1 MWDNEATWGLPVC
14 HGYDLNMVY
23 YTIDISPQ
31 SCNLTTI
38 VIEFGKFRYNRVPMG
53 MYNSVYIF
61 KYKLYDLLGDIE
73 EVKTYIDNILLLGKG
88 SFYQHI
94 DQLKFIFN
102 MMRTTGIKVNVTSWS
117 FGLEGIPYLF
127 KNVKMTVY

>member
-1 MWDNEATWGLPVC
+1 
-14 HGYDLNMVY
+14 MVY

-31 SCNLTTI
+31 SFKLTTI
-38 VIEFGKFRYNRVPMG
+38 VTEFRKFIYNRVPMG
-53 MYNSVYIF
+53 MYTYVYIF
-61 KYKLYDLLGDIE
+61 KYKLYYLLGNIE

-102 MMRTTGIKVNVTSWS
+102 MMRTTGIIVNVTS
-117 FGLEGIPYLF
+117 
-127 KNVKMTVY
+127 